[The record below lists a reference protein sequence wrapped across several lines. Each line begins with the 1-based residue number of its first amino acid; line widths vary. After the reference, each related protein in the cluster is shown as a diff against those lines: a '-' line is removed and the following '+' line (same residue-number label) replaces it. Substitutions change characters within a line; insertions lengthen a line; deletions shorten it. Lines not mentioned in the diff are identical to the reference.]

1 SFRRFNVSSL
11 NAINTNQE
19 PVNQEISAKALTAVQ
34 SDLQKNGIVDAN
46 GNASKQIRAE
56 MEFEFRTNL
65 PTPGVV
71 VKGCLDDCETC
82 EPALEERIK
91 IELEHKRLQ
100 NELLKKQIDLLDKS
114 QEYRCCPVA
123 ESDKAVNPA

>member
-1 SFRRFNVSSL
+1 
-11 NAINTNQE
+11 
-19 PVNQEISAKALTAVQ
+19 
-34 SDLQKNGIVDAN
+34 
-46 GNASKQIRAE
+46 
-56 MEFEFRTNL
+56 EFEFRTNL

-71 VKGCLDDCETC
+71 VKGCLDDCQTC

-91 IELEHKRLQ
+91 IELEHKHLQ

-123 ESDKAVNPA
+123 ESDKAVDPA